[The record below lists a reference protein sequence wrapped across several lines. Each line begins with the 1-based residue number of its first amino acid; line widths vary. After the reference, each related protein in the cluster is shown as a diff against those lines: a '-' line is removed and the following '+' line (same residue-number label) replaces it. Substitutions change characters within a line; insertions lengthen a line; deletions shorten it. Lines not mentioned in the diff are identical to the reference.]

1 MRRLSR
7 PLFAV
12 ALALLAGCGSAQ
24 VEPQDGV
31 GSARTASLTV
41 VVWSTQT
48 QRPVAATGWLTSTA
62 DGQQREIDTRGS
74 PETGQIITGLA
85 PGAYRLQV
93 LRRYEGAKAQAVTGT
108 EELYLEPGEQRELT
122 ITATDKPGELGR
134 WTPDRAPD
142 QTSSTFVADSL
153 LPLSPTRAPGPS

>member
-1 MRRLSR
+1 MRLLPR
-7 PLFAV
+7 PLFAL
-12 ALALLAGCGSAQ
+12 ALALLAGCGGAQ
-24 VEPQDGV
+24 VEPLDG
-31 GSARTASLTV
+31 GGGARTASLTI

-48 QRPVAATGWLTSTA
+48 QRPVAATGRLTSTT

-85 PGAYRLQV
+85 PGPYRLQV
-93 LRRYEGAKAQAVTGT
+93 LRRYEGAKGQAVEGT
-108 EELYLEPGEQRELT
+108 EELYLEPGEERSLT

-134 WTPDRAPD
+134 RTPD
-142 QTSSTFVADSL
+142 QTSSTSVADSL